1 MFFLFME
8 INLFSGSK
16 FKLLLLQKKYP
27 MTKTLFFQFI
37 LTATIITSCTRE
49 QEKDTEP
56 AASSTLETT
65 NTAETVNPYE
75 MLNEAYQQFKEGNDE
90 ESIMIANKVLEI
102 GRETNNDTLIGGALS
117 SLCRN
122 AQRTLDTVR
131 LAELSKE
138 LQQLSIS
145 SGDQKWMMKRAH
157 MNAEMWRLI
166 GNMKRAEAFYNESMS
181 ISSSIGATGMFTI
194 DHFNKSFVSTATG
207 DYVEANRLI
216 VTYYALRREADST
229 SEDAYGLIALAY
241 LLEQKGNYTGA
252 HEVAV
257 VTRRLFEEQNI
268 FPEPPDEKPL
278 LMVEAKVIQML
289 AAEVIEEIS
298 AASLSQSV
306 NGLLGKYLTE

>member
-1 MFFLFME
+1 M
-8 INLFSGSK
+8 SK
-16 FKLLLLQKKYP
+16 I
-27 MTKTLFFQFI
+27 LFFQII
-37 LTATIITSCTRE
+37 LIATLITSCA
-49 QEKDTEP
+49 EKQQKDAEP
-56 AASSTLETT
+56 LASATLETPST
-65 NTAETVNPYE
+65 SEIVNPRK
-75 MLNEAYQQFKEGNDE
+75 MLNDAYQQFKEGNDD
-90 ESIMIANKVLEI
+90 ESIAIANKVLGI

-138 LQQLSIS
+138 LEQLSIS

-166 GNMKRAEAFYNESMS
+166 GNMERAEAFYNESMS

-216 VTYYALRREADST
+216 TKYYALRREADSI

-257 VTRRLFEEQNI
+257 VTRRLFEEQNL

-278 LMVEAKVIQML
+278 LMVEAKVSQVL
-289 AAEVIEEIS
+289 AADVLEKIS
-298 AASLSQSV
+298 ATSMTQSV
-306 NGLLGKYLTE
+306 NGLLEKYLTK

>member
-1 MFFLFME
+1 
-8 INLFSGSK
+8 
-16 FKLLLLQKKYP
+16 
-27 MTKTLFFQFI
+27 MTKIIFFQII
-37 LTATIITSCTRE
+37 LIAILITSCVTE
-49 QEKDTEP
+49 QEKDAGPGASDALEATTTKEIVEP
-56 AASSTLETT
+56 
-65 NTAETVNPYE
+65 YK
-75 MLNEAYQQFKEGNDE
+75 MLKDAYQQFKEGNDD
-90 ESIMIANKVLEI
+90 ESIMIANKVLVI

-138 LQQLSIS
+138 LEQLSIS

-166 GNMKRAEAFYNESMS
+166 GNMERAEAFYNESMR

-216 VTYYALRREADST
+216 VKYYALRKEADST

-241 LLEQKGNYTGA
+241 LLEQKGNYNGA

-257 VTRRLFEEQNI
+257 VTRRLFEEQNL

-278 LMVEAKVIQML
+278 LMVEAKVVQML
-289 AAEVIEEIS
+289 ADEVLEEIRTTS
-298 AASLSQSV
+298 VTQSV
-306 NGLLGKYLTE
+306 KGLLEKYLTK

>member
-1 MFFLFME
+1 
-8 INLFSGSK
+8 
-16 FKLLLLQKKYP
+16 
-27 MTKTLFFQFI
+27 MTKILFFQII
-37 LTATIITSCTRE
+37 LTATIITSCVEE
-49 QEKDTEP
+49 QPKDTEP
-56 AASSTLETT
+56 LASSAIETQST
-65 NTAETVNPYE
+65 VEIVNPHK
-75 MLNEAYQQFKEGNDE
+75 MLNDAYQQFKEGNDD
-90 ESIMIANKVLEI
+90 ESIAIANKVLVI

-138 LQQLSIS
+138 LEQLSIS

-166 GNMKRAEAFYNESMS
+166 GNMERAEAFYNESMA

-216 VTYYALRREADST
+216 VKYYALRKEADST

-241 LLEQKGNYTGA
+241 LLEQKGNYNGA

-257 VTRRLFEEQNI
+257 VTRRLFEEQNL

-278 LMVEAKVIQML
+278 LMVEAKVVQML
-289 AAEVIEEIS
+289 ADEVLEEIRKTS
-298 AASLSQSV
+298 VSQSV
-306 NGLLGKYLTE
+306 NGLLEKYLIQ

>member
-1 MFFLFME
+1 
-8 INLFSGSK
+8 
-16 FKLLLLQKKYP
+16 
-27 MTKTLFFQFI
+27 MTKILFFQII
-37 LTATIITSCTRE
+37 LTATIITACGTGQNKGNESKVTS
-49 QEKDTEP
+49 
-56 AASSTLETT
+56 ALETK
-65 NTAETVNPYE
+65 NTAEIVNPHE
-75 MLNEAYQQFKEGNDE
+75 MLRDAYQQFKEGNDE
-90 ESIMIANKVLEI
+90 ESIMLANKVLEI

-131 LAELSKE
+131 LAGLSKE
-138 LQQLSIS
+138 LKQLSIS

-166 GNMKRAEAFYNESMS
+166 GNMERAEAFYNESMA
-181 ISSSIGATGMFTI
+181 ISSSIGARGMFTI

-216 VTYYALRREADST
+216 ATYYALRREADSI

-241 LLEQKGNYTGA
+241 LLEQKGNYKGA

-257 VTRRLFEEQNI
+257 VTRRLFEQQNL

-278 LMVEAKVIQML
+278 LMVEAKVIQVL
-289 AAEVIEEIS
+289 ADEVLEEIRTTS
-298 AASLSQSV
+298 VSQSV
-306 NGLLGKYLTE
+306 NGLLEKYLVE

>member
-1 MFFLFME
+1 
-8 INLFSGSK
+8 
-16 FKLLLLQKKYP
+16 
-27 MTKTLFFQFI
+27 MTKILLFQII
-37 LTATIITSCTRE
+37 LIAIIITSCLAE
-49 QEKDTEP
+49 QQKEAEP
-56 AASSTLETT
+56 SASNAIEIQS
-65 NTAETVNPYE
+65 TAEYVNPHE
-75 MLNEAYQQFKEGNDE
+75 MLNGAYQQFKEGNDAA
-90 ESIMIANKVLEI
+90 SIMLANKVLDI

-122 AQRTLDTVR
+122 AQRTLDTMR

-138 LQQLSIS
+138 LEQLSIS

-166 GNMKRAEAFYNESMS
+166 GNMKRAEAFYNESMR

-207 DYVEANRLI
+207 DYAEANRLI
-216 VTYYALRREADST
+216 AKYYALRKEADST

-241 LLEQKGNYTGA
+241 LLEQKGNYNGA
-252 HEVAV
+252 HEVAA
-257 VTRRLFEEQNI
+257 VTRRLFQEQNL

-289 AAEVIEEIS
+289 TAEVLEKIS
-298 AASLSQSV
+298 AASMSQSV
-306 NGLLGKYLTE
+306 NGLLEKYLIQ

>member
-1 MFFLFME
+1 
-8 INLFSGSK
+8 
-16 FKLLLLQKKYP
+16 
-27 MTKTLFFQFI
+27 MTKILFFQII
-37 LTATIITSCTRE
+37 LMATLISSCVAE
-49 QEKDTEP
+49 QDKDAGPEASDALVATTTKEIVEP
-56 AASSTLETT
+56 
-65 NTAETVNPYE
+65 YK
-75 MLNEAYQQFKEGNDE
+75 MLKDAYQQFKEGNDE
-90 ESIMIANKVLEI
+90 ASIMLANEVLVI

-138 LQQLSIS
+138 LEQLSIS

-166 GNMKRAEAFYNESMS
+166 GDMERAEGFYNESMR
-181 ISSSIGATGMFTI
+181 ISSSIGAIGMFTI

-207 DYVEANRLI
+207 DYAEANRLI
-216 VTYYALRREADST
+216 AKYYALRKEADST

-241 LLEQKGNYTGA
+241 LLEQKGNYNGA

-257 VTRRLFEEQNI
+257 VTRRLFEEQNL

-278 LMVEAKVIQML
+278 LMVEAKVAKMRT
-289 AAEVIEEIS
+289 AEVLEKIS
-298 AASLSQSV
+298 AASMTQSV
-306 NGLLGKYLTE
+306 NVLLEKYLTK